1 MKNVVKL
8 TKFSWDD
15 VNVPIIIGTE
25 SIIVAEEFVLK
36 HSDGRRAVVTKI
48 RSRGAMVETTY
59 VLELVEEIYEL
70 INN

>member
-59 VLELVEEIYEL
+59 VLEGVEEIYEL

>member
-1 MKNVVKL
+1 MKYVVKL

-48 RSRGAMVETTY
+48 RSRGAMVETNY
-59 VLELVEEIYEL
+59 VLEGVEEIYEL
-70 INN
+70 INS

>member
-25 SIIVAEEFVLK
+25 SIIVAEECVLK
-36 HSDGRRAVVTKI
+36 QSDGRRAVVTMI

-59 VLELVEEIYEL
+59 VLEGLEEIYEL
-70 INN
+70 INS